1 MKIPK
6 INLEDYKRK
15 PKTKAKTKK
24 VGRFKV
30 DSALE
35 EEFSKEYAKYEKE
48 KKNS

>member
-1 MKIPK
+1 MPQLK

-15 PKTKAKTKK
+15 PKAKKL
-24 VGRFKV
+24 GRFKV

-48 KKNS
+48 KKS